1 MMPAPEINRGPVMPK
16 QPLRALAL
24 LFLSGSLV
32 EDSVIAVLAWLAP
45 DLWFHLFHRA
55 DPVDLDVALLR
66 RAAGQWAAFAV
77 VQAIALWRW
86 RRQPLW
92 LIAVAGARISDL
104 LTDISY
110 LVAVPSL
117 TRLGWMALLPPPF
130 LNAAFI
136 AVMVLAYRQMT
147 AALQTPAMP
156 SPR

>member
-1 MMPAPEINRGPVMPK
+1 MPT
-16 QPLRALAL
+16 QPLKALVL
-24 LFLSGSLV
+24 LFLCGSLV
-32 EDSVIAVLAWLAP
+32 EDSVITALAWVVP
-45 DLWFHLFHRA
+45 DLWFQLFHRA

-66 RAAGQWAAFAV
+66 RAAGQWAAFAA

-92 LIAVAGARISDL
+92 LIAVAGARVSDL

-110 LVAVPSL
+110 IVAVPSL
-117 TRLGWMALLPPPF
+117 TRLGWTALLPPAF

-136 AVMVLAYRQMT
+136 AVMVLACRQMAT
-147 AALQTPAMP
+147 APQAPGTP

>member
-1 MMPAPEINRGPVMPK
+1 MPK
-16 QPLRALAL
+16 QPLKALVL
-24 LFLSGSLV
+24 LFLCGSLV
-32 EDSVIAVLAWLAP
+32 EDSVIAVLAWVAP
-45 DLWFHLFHRA
+45 DLWFHLFHHA
-55 DPVDLDVALLR
+55 DPVGLDVALLR

-92 LIAVAGARISDL
+92 LIAVAGARVSDL

-110 LVAVPSL
+110 IAAVPSL
-117 TRLGWMALLPPPF
+117 TRLGWAALLPPPF

-136 AVMVLAYRQMT
+136 VVMALAYRQMT
-147 AALQTPAMP
+147 ATRQAPTML